1 MAAVSEALPRF
12 LRAISLRAPDACVDG
27 QDARMTIPLRVLGVL
42 GLLLIAFAAS
52 SSADAAAAPAH
63 VRAPTDAPEPA
74 DSPEPADADAP
85 SARWT
90 WPTPGTRVVLEP
102 FRAPA
107 HAYGAGHRGIDIEAA
122 IGSVVVAPAPGIVA
136 FRGTVVDRPLLTIEH
151 DGGLVTTFEPVD
163 SSLQPGDSVVAGDA
177 IGAVATGSHTE
188 PAAMHLGVRLD
199 GVYINPLLL
208 FGDVP
213 RAVLLPCCR

>member
-1 MAAVSEALPRF
+1 MTILPRALSVLCILHLTMF
-12 LRAISLRAPDACVDG
+12 AGSLHSV
-27 QDARMTIPLRVLGVL
+27 
-42 GLLLIAFAAS
+42 
-52 SSADAAAAPAH
+52 DAALTSVPVPDDADPAAPAAGSH
-63 VRAPTDAPEPA
+63 
-74 DSPEPADADAP
+74 
-85 SARWT
+85 WI
-90 WPTPGTRVVLEP
+90 WPTRGQRVVLEP

-122 IGSVVVAPAPGIVA
+122 VGSTVVAPAPGIVA

-163 SSLQPGDSVVAGDA
+163 SPLAPGDSVVAGDP
-177 IGAVATGSHTE
+177 IGTVATGGHTE
-188 PAAMHLGVRLD
+188 PGAMHLGVRLD

-213 RAVLLPCCR
+213 RAVLLPCCE